1 MPISFIPYTATYG
14 PLSLPGVTCQLWLD
28 GADPAG
34 NGILPANNSSLT
46 SWFDKSKSGNTCT
59 NTSSANSPIF
69 NTNLINGLSALS
81 FTGPGVFNTTTS
93 QWLDNTIMSFPNT
106 TNTIF
111 AVVYNDN
118 STSKSFTTNNYI
130 ISGRADALISYSSY
144 TGNNFATFIGS
155 GSTWNDASIN
165 TPSQNMNGVWAI
177 TAMTLNTNVLTP
189 YYNGTALN
197 TKSGTMAST
206 TGFIIGEAPLGY
218 RGQCWNGYIAEVLIY
233 NSVLGTSQRQ
243 AIEGYLAQKWGLT
256 AKLPPGHPGLSQTL
270 YNGKVYQPQISLKSA
285 PYANYYPLSI
295 GGCVLWLDG
304 NDTSSMTFNG
314 SAIIQWND
322 KSPSSN
328 YVSQATVANAPTLG
342 TSQNGLNTVYFA
354 TTNQQLV
361 SSQNSATPGN
371 ASRTVIALFWCPTL
385 SSQYMS
391 VTGTESGANPAPAW
405 GMAKNANAD
414 VDYPFMYSSAGYD
427 QYTFVYSTPN
437 PLLTYAQ
444 YDSDAS
450 FFSGYYATAGATGG
464 TTTVGNFA
472 TRTMTFN
479 TTAGVWYIGRRQQAA
494 TGSVTSH
501 LLEMIQYN
509 RALTT
514 TERQSI
520 EGYLT
525 WKWGLT
531 TLLASTHPYYSAP
544 PLQYTRGAILGAPI
558 KTGISFV
565 PSNYIAMTLTGSSA
579 GAVTNY
585 QIPITVY
592 RTTGTNSGSSVY
604 VGTAIYSDYSNL
616 YFLAS
621 DRVTQLPFYIES
633 STVTATS
640 AIIWVSVP
648 SIPASPSTVKVYLYW
663 YLSGT
668 YTSSQN
674 GTNTFLLF
682 DEFTGAAASA
692 PNSSIWTLN
701 VKGSGGTGALTGSG
715 TIQLSPTNL
724 TISSVSILS
733 VNTLPANNFCIHV
746 RRQFSGIQYTDITFA
761 QTNSVQDLDAG
772 GQSSW
777 WHTTLAQGYLVEKQN
792 ISGQDH
798 LMIKGAT
805 NTGASDLTPLFG
817 STPVNTWELIDF
829 TYTSSGLLNWSVN
842 GSSQASAT
850 NTTYL
855 SGAKYLLISQGMYSS
870 TSGYVTTLDY
880 VFVRNYVNPEPS
892 VTAWGAL
899 NTP

>member
-1 MPISFIPYTATYG
+1 MPISFIPYTAVYG
-14 PLSLPGVTCQLWLD
+14 PLSIPGVTCQLWLD
-28 GADPAG
+28 GADATTITQSGGTVSQWSDKSGSARHITQATAG
-34 NGILPANNSSLT
+34 NQPTYSSNSNAVVFTGTQYLNIPNALAAITPAYTIFVVERRASANVMFFIGQYNLT
-46 SWFDKSKSGNTCT
+46 SGNTGLILGYNAT
-59 NTSSANSPIF
+59 NISHHTTAYISDCQVTIPSYAGASEPIKL
-69 NTNLINGLSALS
+69 NRY
-81 FTGPGVFNTTTS
+81 
-93 QWLDNTIMSFPNT
+93 D
-106 TNTIF
+106 
-111 AVVYNDN
+111 
-118 STSKSFTTNNYI
+118 
-130 ISGRADALISYSSY
+130 Y
-144 TGNNFATFIGS
+144 TGSTRATFINGGS
-155 GSTWNDASIN
+155 LSTTQSFSA
-165 TPSQNMNGVWAI
+165 TLPVWSNA
-177 TAMTLNTNVLTP
+177 NVGIGF
-189 YYNGTALN
+189 GTA
-197 TKSGTMAST
+197 
-206 TGFIIGEAPLGY
+206 Y
-218 RGQCWNGYIAEVLIY
+218 GYIGNIHEIIFY
-233 NSVLGTSQRQ
+233 NVALTSPQQQ
-243 AIEGYLAQKWGLT
+243 AIEGYLAQKWGLVSS
-256 AKLPPGHPGLSQTL
+256 LPANHPGRSQTY
-270 YNGKVYQPQISLKSA
+270 YNGRVYQPQISLKPA
-285 PYANYYPLSI
+285 PYANYFPLSI
-295 GGCVLWLDG
+295 GGCALWLDG
-304 NDTSSMTFNG
+304 ADPAGNG
-314 SAIIQWND
+314 IVPAAGNLAIWVD
-322 KSPSSN
+322 KSGGGINAIAGTAVYPQFNTSFLN
-328 YVSQATVANAPTLG
+328 GLGVVGLTDAADYFTVANNFNTPSLTYVFLMKPTAANTNNKCGLLSTDTAGQYGRSIALNNMVFEIEIYSTFLATSITTNSSTWYIVSAVFNG
-342 TSQNGLNTVYFA
+342 TSSVTFSYNGTISTYA
-354 TTNQQLV
+354 GSGTGTNSSGLTIGSYNSSSSYVSFNANFYLAEAIIFPTALPQSQFQQL
-361 SSQNSATPGN
+361 
-371 ASRTVIALFWCPTL
+371 
-385 SSQYMS
+385 
-391 VTGTESGANPAPAW
+391 
-405 GMAKNANAD
+405 
-414 VDYPFMYSSAGYD
+414 
-427 QYTFVYSTPN
+427 
-437 PLLTYAQ
+437 
-444 YDSDAS
+444 
-450 FFSGYYATAGATGG
+450 
-464 TTTVGNFA
+464 
-472 TRTMTFN
+472 
-479 TTAGVWYIGRRQQAA
+479 
-494 TGSVTSH
+494 
-501 LLEMIQYN
+501 
-509 RALTT
+509 
-514 TERQSI
+514 
-520 EGYLT
+520 EGYLA
-525 WKWGLT
+525 WKWGLQSS
-531 TLLASTHPYYSAP
+531 LINTHPYYSAP

-621 DRVTQLPFYIES
+621 NQVTQLPFYIES

-640 AIIWVSVP
+640 AVIWVSVP

-674 GTNTFLLF
+674 GTSTFLLF
-682 DEFTGAAASA
+682 DEFTGAASSA

-701 VKGSGGTGALTGSG
+701 VKGSGGTGTLTGSG
-715 TIQLSPTNL
+715 TIQLSPTNS

>member
-1 MPISFIPYTATYG
+1 MPISFIPYTAVYG
-14 PLSLPGVTCQLWLD
+14 PLSIPGVTCALWLD
-28 GADPAG
+28 GADATTITQSGGTVSQWSDKSGSARHITQATAG
-34 NGILPANNSSLT
+34 NQPTYSSNSNAVVFTGTQYLNIPNALAAITPAYTIFVVERRASANVMFFIGQYNLT
-46 SWFDKSKSGNTCT
+46 SGNTGLILGYNAT
-59 NTSSANSPIF
+59 NISHHTTAYISDCQVTIPSYAGASEPIKL
-69 NTNLINGLSALS
+69 NRY
-81 FTGPGVFNTTTS
+81 
-93 QWLDNTIMSFPNT
+93 D
-106 TNTIF
+106 
-111 AVVYNDN
+111 
-118 STSKSFTTNNYI
+118 
-130 ISGRADALISYSSY
+130 Y
-144 TGNNFATFIGS
+144 TGSTRATFINGGS
-155 GSTWNDASIN
+155 LSTTQSFSA
-165 TPSQNMNGVWAI
+165 TLPVWSNA
-177 TAMTLNTNVLTP
+177 NVGIGF
-189 YYNGTALN
+189 GTA
-197 TKSGTMAST
+197 
-206 TGFIIGEAPLGY
+206 Y
-218 RGQCWNGYIAEVLIY
+218 GYIGNIHEIIFY
-233 NSVLGTSQRQ
+233 NVALTSPQQQ
-243 AIEGYLAQKWGLT
+243 AIEGYLAQKWGT
-256 AKLPPGHPGLSQTL
+256 TSSLPPGHPGRSQTY
-270 YNGKVYQPQISLKSA
+270 YNGRVYEPQISLKPA
-285 PYANYYPLSI
+285 PYANYFPLSVT
-295 GGCVLWLDG
+295 GCVLWLDG

-514 TERQSI
+514 TERQQV
-520 EGYLT
+520 EGYLA

-531 TLLASTHPYYSAP
+531 NLLALTHPYYSAP
-544 PLQYTRGAILGAPI
+544 PVQYTRGAILGAPI

-592 RTTGTNSGSSVY
+592 RTTGTNSGRSVY
-604 VGTAIYSDYSNL
+604 LGTAIYSDYSNL

-621 DRVTQLPFYIES
+621 NQVTQLPFYIES

-640 AIIWVSVP
+640 AVIWVSVP

-674 GTNTFLLF
+674 GTSTFLLF
-682 DEFTGAAASA
+682 DEFTGAASSA

-701 VKGSGGTGALTGSG
+701 VKGSGGTGTLTGSG
-715 TIQLSPTNL
+715 TIQLSPTNS

>member
-1 MPISFIPYTATYG
+1 M
-14 PLSLPGVTCQLWLD
+14 
-28 GADPAG
+28 
-34 NGILPANNSSLT
+34 
-46 SWFDKSKSGNTCT
+46 
-59 NTSSANSPIF
+59 
-69 NTNLINGLSALS
+69 
-81 FTGPGVFNTTTS
+81 TT
-93 QWLDNTIMSFPNT
+93 P
-106 TNTIF
+106 
-111 AVVYNDN
+111 
-118 STSKSFTTNNYI
+118 
-130 ISGRADALISYSSY
+130 
-144 TGNNFATFIGS
+144 
-155 GSTWNDASIN
+155 
-165 TPSQNMNGVWAI
+165 
-177 TAMTLNTNVLTP
+177 
-189 YYNGTALN
+189 
-197 TKSGTMAST
+197 
-206 TGFIIGEAPLGY
+206 
-218 RGQCWNGYIAEVLIY
+218 
-233 NSVLGTSQRQ
+233 QRQ
-243 AIEGYLAQKWGLT
+243 AIEGYLAQKWGLVSS
-256 AKLPPGHPGLSQTL
+256 LPANHPGLTQTL
-270 YNGKVYQPQISLKSA
+270 YNGKVYQPQISLKPA
-285 PYANYYPLSI
+285 PYANYFPLSVT
-295 GGCVLWLDG
+295 GCVLWLDG

-328 YVSQATVANAPTLG
+328 YVSQGTVGNAPTLG

-531 TLLASTHPYYSAP
+531 TLLASTHPYYSAA

-621 DRVTQLPFYIES
+621 NQLTQLPFYIES

-640 AIIWVSVP
+640 AVIWVSVP

-674 GTNTFLLF
+674 GTSTFLLF
-682 DEFTGAAASA
+682 DEFTGAASSA

-701 VKGSGGTGALTGSG
+701 VKGSGGTGTLTGSG
-715 TIQLSPTNL
+715 TIQLSPTNS

-761 QTNSVQDLDAG
+761 QTNSVQD
-772 GQSSW
+772 
-777 WHTTLAQGYLVEKQN
+777 
-792 ISGQDH
+792 
-798 LMIKGAT
+798 
-805 NTGASDLTPLFG
+805 
-817 STPVNTWELIDF
+817 
-829 TYTSSGLLNWSVN
+829 
-842 GSSQASAT
+842 
-850 NTTYL
+850 
-855 SGAKYLLISQGMYSS
+855 
-870 TSGYVTTLDY
+870 
-880 VFVRNYVNPEPS
+880 
-892 VTAWGAL
+892 
-899 NTP
+899 

>member
-1 MPISFIPYTATYG
+1 MPISFIPYTAVYG
-14 PLSLPGVTCQLWLD
+14 PLSIPGVTCQLWLD
-28 GADPAG
+28 GADSTTLVQSG
-34 NGILPANNSSLT
+34 GTVSQWS
-46 SWFDKSKSGNTCT
+46 DKSGSGRHITQATTGNQPTYSSNSNAVVFTGTQYLNIPNALAAITPAYTIFVVERRASANVMFFIGQYNLMSGNTALILGYNAT
-59 NTSSANSPIF
+59 NISHHTTAYISDCQVTIPSYAGASEPIKLNRYDYTGSTRSTF
-69 NTNLINGLSALS
+69 INGGSLSTTQS
-81 FTGPGVFNTTTS
+81 FS
-93 QWLDNTIMSFPNT
+93 
-106 TNTIF
+106 
-111 AVVYNDN
+111 
-118 STSKSFTTNNYI
+118 
-130 ISGRADALISYSSY
+130 
-144 TGNNFATFIGS
+144 ATLPVWSNANVGIGF
-155 GSTWNDASIN
+155 
-165 TPSQNMNGVWAI
+165 
-177 TAMTLNTNVLTP
+177 
-189 YYNGTALN
+189 GTA
-197 TKSGTMAST
+197 
-206 TGFIIGEAPLGY
+206 Y
-218 RGQCWNGYIAEVLIY
+218 GYIGNIHEIIFY
-233 NSVLGTSQRQ
+233 NVSLTTPQQQ

-256 AKLPPGHPGLSQTL
+256 SQLPAGHPALSQTF
-270 YNGKVYQPQISLKSA
+270 YNGKVYQPQISLKPA
-285 PYANYYPLSI
+285 PYANYFPLSVA
-295 GGCVLWLDG
+295 GCAFWLDAA
-304 NDTSSMTFNG
+304 DITTMTFNG
-314 SAIIQWND
+314 SSIIQWND

-361 SSQNSATPGN
+361 SSQNSPTPGN

-444 YDSDAS
+444 YDSGIS

-501 LLEMIQYN
+501 LLEMIQYT

-514 TERQSI
+514 AERQQV
-520 EGYLT
+520 EGYLA

-531 TLLASTHPYYSAP
+531 NLLPLTHPYYSSA
-544 PLQYTRGAILGAPI
+544 PLQYTRGAILGAPTAL
-558 KTGISFV
+558 TGIINTYT
-565 PSNYIAMTLTGSSA
+565 NYIGMTLTGSSA

-604 VGTAIYSDYSNL
+604 LGTTIYSDYSNL

-621 DRVTQLPFYIES
+621 DQVTKLPFYIES
-633 STVTATS
+633 STITATS
-640 AIIWVSVP
+640 ALIWVSV
-648 SIPASPSTVKVYLYW
+648 STIPASPSTVKVYLYW
-663 YLSGT
+663 YVSGT
-668 YTSSQN
+668 NPISQN

-682 DEFTGAAASA
+682 DDFTGSASAA
-692 PNSSIWTLN
+692 PNSSIWTLTI
-701 VKGSGGTGALTGSG
+701 KGSGGTGALTGSG
-715 TIQLSPTNL
+715 TVQLSPTNS
-724 TISSVSILS
+724 TISSVSLLS

-761 QTNSVQDLDAG
+761 QTNSVQDLDTG

-805 NTGASDLTPLFG
+805 GTGGSDLTSLFG

-829 TYTSSGLLNWSVN
+829 SYTSSGLLTWAIN
-842 GSSQASAT
+842 GSTQASAT

-855 SGAKYLLISQGMYSS
+855 SGGKYLLISQGMYSS
-870 TSGYVTTLDY
+870 TSGYVTTVDY
-880 VFVRNYVNPEPS
+880 VFVRKYVSPEPS